1 MRPPG
6 RVAAGVNATNDVCV
20 AVIYYS
26 ATGTTHEMAKA
37 AADGAE
43 KAGAQ
48 TRLRRVP
55 ELAPQEAIEANEDW
69 AEHLEQ
75 VSDVPEATLDDLE
88 WADGVLFGTPT
99 RFGNV
104 AAQLKQFIDT
114 TGGLWQSGKLTDK
127 VFGGFVTT
135 GTEHGGHESTLL
147 TLFNVIYHWGGIV
160 VTPGYTE
167 DDQFV
172 QGNPYGGSHTS
183 QNGEI
188 PPDEKAL
195 ASAALTARRVV
206 DAASALKR
214 AAG

>member
-1 MRPPG
+1 
-6 RVAAGVNATNDVCV
+6 
-20 AVIYYS
+20 
-26 ATGTTHEMAKA
+26 MAKA

-55 ELAPQEAIEANEDW
+55 ELAPQEAVESNEDW
-69 AEHLEQ
+69 AKHLDRVADEVEE
-75 VSDVPEATLDDLE
+75 VSLDDLE
-88 WADGVLFGTPT
+88 WADAVLFGTPT

-104 AAQLKQFIDT
+104 AAQLKQFMDT
-114 TGGLWQSGKLTDK
+114 TGGLWQAGKLTNK